1 MALEDSFPSRLVCK
15 GCTELRPPFF
25 AEDSYKHHAPRPLRL
40 SLFFTLFPCVVC
52 RGAAGV
58 SAARL
63 LMISFLFFEH
73 AERTQIFKPI
83 NTFVSPRRDHLR
95 LNMVK
100 LTRTS
105 VYCICSLSE
114 GRRPSM

>member
-40 SLFFTLFPCVVC
+40 SLFLALFPCVVC

-58 SAARL
+58 SAARVL
-63 LMISFLFFEH
+63 KIFVFLAH
-73 AERTQIFKPI
+73 AAESAL
-83 NTFVSPRRDHLR
+83 NTFVSPCRDPLR
-95 LNMVK
+95 LALNMVE
-100 LTRTS
+100 LTRTT
-105 VYCICSLSE
+105 VYCICSLTE